1 MCTHTLVQHTHTHSF
16 RDRKSIRMA
25 YQKQG
30 HRRVVLKHV
39 PHPSTRGAITQRLTL
54 APVSS
59 QTISFS
65 HRLHFYLLTSSAG
78 DRTHT
83 LIRSRQPARWHR
95 SLNPSRLRNG
105 AKIRRNYNR
114 GAKTKDPQEQHAGSK
129 NGRPQK
135 TSEIPAS
142 RSGHSPP
149 SLFREVIGA

>member
-1 MCTHTLVQHTHTHSF
+1 MFLKLNFTNSLLWPLHAPSQACVLTLLCSTHEHTHTHSF
-16 RDRKSIRMA
+16 RDRKIIRMA

-39 PHPSTRGAITQRLTL
+39 PHPSTRGAIRQRLTM

-65 HRLHFYLLTSSAG
+65 HKLHFYLLTSSAG

-83 LIRSRQPARWHR
+83 LIRSRQTDRWHR

-105 AKIRRNYNR
+105 AK
-114 GAKTKDPQEQHAGSK
+114 
-129 NGRPQK
+129 
-135 TSEIPAS
+135 
-142 RSGHSPP
+142 
-149 SLFREVIGA
+149 